1 MVNLV
6 SFDQFAKE
14 PAPIVAIVFGMVRL
28 SIALFVAKALSL
40 MAVRPAP
47 NWSVAIL
54 GLLLKAP
61 SPSVVTLSG
70 RASAVRPQSAK
81 ARSPRVVTPVPN
93 VRVASLEQPSKALV
107 PIVSI
112 DLGMVTVVIEVQPA
126 NISAGMVV
134 AEPRVMAVS
143 SVQSRKLFSPSVVAE
158 IFAEVRPVPANASV
172 PMFSIAD
179 RLVSTSALHPL
190 NALSPT
196 VLTLDGR
203 VRDASAVHPSNVLSP
218 MISTPVGTVALVR
231 AVQPLKAP
239 AAIEV
244 VFSKNLIVP
253 SFALPASETGNS
265 VASNFA
271 MLKSSVTGA
280 DCAEILVTRVLNW
293 LAVRA
298 ASSPTVRTYS
308 AVNVAGRVGT
318 QSASREAR

>member
-1 MVNLV
+1 M
-6 SFDQFAKE
+6 
-14 PAPIVAIVFGMVRL
+14 G
-28 SIALFVAKALSL
+28 
-40 MAVRPAP
+40 
-47 NWSVAIL
+47 VAIL

-70 RASAVRPQSAK
+70 RGECRQAAVGESTIAEGRHTGAQCQGRQFGAAVESARTDRFDRLGDGDGRD
-81 ARSPRVVTPVPN
+81 RSTACEHFGRDGRCRTEGN
-93 VRVASLEQPSKALV
+93 GREF
-107 PIVSI
+107 
-112 DLGMVTVVIEVQPA
+112 GT
-126 NISAGMVV
+126 V
-134 AEPRVMAVS
+134 AEA
-143 SVQSRKLFSPSVVAE
+143 LSPSVVAE

-239 AAIEV
+239 AAIEA

-253 SFALPASETGNS
+253 SFALPANPDGEFRCFEFRH
-265 VASNFA
+265 VQ
-271 MLKSSVTGA
+271 
-280 DCAEILVTRVLNW
+280 DR
-293 LAVRA
+293 
-298 ASSPTVRTYS
+298 
-308 AVNVAGRVGT
+308 
-318 QSASREAR
+318 ASRERTVPRFW